1 MASIW
6 FLGNR
11 GSGGGME
18 LYEDF
23 GAGEE
28 IPEDVRICCWFV
40 GGGG

>member
-11 GSGGGME
+11 GSRGGME
-18 LYEDF
+18 VYEDF

-28 IPEDVRICCWFV
+28 IPEDVRICCWFI